1 MSSGS
6 ASKVYLQVKGTY
18 RPVARKIEEELL
30 RIGQEA
36 VTNAVRHSA
45 ATRIDVLLIY
55 EGKRVSLRVEDDGH
69 GFQPG
74 SSCAG
79 GTLRNPRHARTRGGD
94 RRRAGAGEHSRRG
107 HAGLG
112 RGTAGMSMNGEQ
124 VSYSNDPIRIMIVE
138 DHAVVRQGLAAL
150 LRTVPDFSIVAEAAD
165 GREAIELYRRHQPDI
180 TLMDLRLPQ
189 MNGVEAIG
197 RIRIDFPQARIIVL
211 TTFDGD
217 EDIYRALQAG
227 ARGYLLKGMTGEE
240 LMEAIR
246 GVYAG
251 KSRIPS
257 PVAER
262 LAERMSAPALTARE
276 TEVLQ
281 LIVGGNSNK
290 EIAAALFISEATVK
304 THINSLLNKLGVTD
318 RTQAATTA
326 LQRGIVHLD

>member
-1 MSSGS
+1 MS
-6 ASKVYLQVKGTY
+6 
-18 RPVARKIEEELL
+18 
-30 RIGQEA
+30 
-36 VTNAVRHSA
+36 
-45 ATRIDVLLIY
+45 
-55 EGKRVSLRVEDDGH
+55 
-69 GFQPG
+69 
-74 SSCAG
+74 
-79 GTLRNPRHARTRGGD
+79 
-94 RRRAGAGEHSRRG
+94 
-107 HAGLG
+107 
-112 RGTAGMSMNGEQ
+112 
-124 VSYSNDPIRIMIVE
+124 DPIKIMIVE

-150 LRTVPDFSIVAEAAD
+150 LAITPDFTVVAQAAD
-165 GREAIELYRRHQPDI
+165 GRQAIEQFRRHQPDV

-189 MNGVEAIG
+189 MNGVEAIS

-240 LMEAIR
+240 LVEAIR
-246 GVYAG
+246 SVHAG

-262 LAERMSAPALTARE
+262 LAERMSAPSLTGRE
-276 TEVLQ
+276 TEVLE

-290 EIAAALFISEATVK
+290 EIASALAISEATVK
-304 THINSLLNKLGVTD
+304 THINSLLSKLGVTD